1 MIFYTKSN
9 IKFTIRGTV
18 LIVKTVLL
26 LLMPVFLSAQPHHN
40 VAEVSRAFEFTL
52 GPMFM
57 IGNLNGGAISW
68 KWSGDQSSTNR
79 IGVSVESGLNFT
91 DIESDRHGDTE
102 LRNYDIHLRVK
113 ADRVHYINP
122 KSKTV
127 FYLGYGPQLGFA
139 SGLEERLDNPVY
151 GKVDWK
157 SRLVEAGIG
166 LSAGVEWFVTS
177 SLSLAGEYS
186 VSAMYGAEYDS
197 STSPSRRI
205 RNNTRFFN
213 FSADVVQ
220 LRIAVYFP

>member
-1 MIFYTKSN
+1 M
-9 IKFTIRGTV
+9 
-18 LIVKTVLL
+18 KTVLL
-26 LLMPVFLSAQPHHN
+26 LLIPVYLSAQPHQN
-40 VAEVSRAFEFTL
+40 DAEVSRALEFSL

-57 IGNLNGGAISW
+57 IGNLNGSAISW
-68 KWSGDQSSTNR
+68 KWGGGESSTNR
-79 IGVSVESGLNFT
+79 VGVSLESGLNFT

-122 KSKTV
+122 KSKTI

-139 SGLEERLDNPVY
+139 SGREEVLYVPEY
-151 GKVDWK
+151 GKIDLK
-157 SRLVEAGIG
+157 SRLVEAGVG
-166 LSAGVEWFVTS
+166 LNVGVEWFITS

-186 VSAMYGAEYDS
+186 LSAMYGAEYDS

-205 RNNTRFFN
+205 RNNTRFID
-213 FSADVVQ
+213 FSADAVQ

>member
-1 MIFYTKSN
+1 M
-9 IKFTIRGTV
+9 
-18 LIVKTVLL
+18 KTVLL
-26 LLMPVFLSAQPHHN
+26 LLMPVFLSAQPHQN
-40 VAEVSRAFEFTL
+40 DAEVSRALEFSL

-57 IGNLNGGAISW
+57 IGNLNGSAISW

-102 LRNYDIHLRVK
+102 LRSYDIHLRVK

-127 FYLGYGPQLGFA
+127 FYLGYGPQFGFA
-139 SGLEERLDNPVY
+139 SGREEAGGTSPHPDEVS
-151 GKVDWK
+151 WE
-157 SRLVEAGIG
+157 SRLFEAGIG
-166 LSAGVEWFVTS
+166 LSAGVEWFITS

-186 VSAMYGAEYDS
+186 FSAMYGAEYDS

-213 FSADVVQ
+213 FSADVVH
-220 LRIAVYFP
+220 LRIAFYFP